1 MTRLDAIA
9 RICESAVAVEKSGGC
24 PAEMLVAQCY
34 VESNCLQSAPANN
47 ALGFKSYPNEY
58 GRQLLKTR
66 EWFTDDQA
74 AEFAANL
81 DGRSIVTLGPALGAK
96 KLYAITDWFAT
107 FPSLEACFA
116 RRAERWQAG
125 QNLPWVLA
133 FHQTQDLPTMLRAMA
148 TGYSTA
154 PGYADALLSVLA
166 MPEVQDGLA
175 KARSDFGTRTA

>member
-1 MTRLDAIA
+1 MIPLDAIA
-9 RICESAVAVEKSGGC
+9 RMCEAAVAVEKTSGC
-24 PAEMLVAQCY
+24 PAEMLVAQCAI
-34 VESNCLQSAPANN
+34 ESNWLQNAPANN

-66 EWFTDDQA
+66 EWLTDDQA

-81 DGRSIVTLGPALGAK
+81 DGRSIIALGPALGDK

-116 RRAERWQAG
+116 HRAERWQAG
-125 QNLPWVLA
+125 QNLAWVKA
-133 FHQTQDLPTMLRAMA
+133 FHTTGDLPTMLRAMA
-148 TGYSTA
+148 SGYSTS
-154 PGYADALLSVLA
+154 PTYADALLSVLA
-166 MPEVQDGLA
+166 MQEVQDGLA